1 MKSDKDYEAEIL
13 RSFEKG
19 EWKPVKNLKKDLA
32 LYREAAAETLLKNR
46 RVNIRIS
53 AIDLE
58 GLQAKAAAEGLPYQ
72 TLMASVLHKYVS
84 GRLVDGPALVV
95 VGKSAGT
102 GRTPR
107 KRVAAQ
113 LNVV

>member
-1 MKSDKDYEAEIL
+1 MKTDKDYETELL

-19 EWKPVKNLKKDLA
+19 EWKPVKNLKKELVA
-32 LYREAAAETLLKNR
+32 YSVAATATLLKNK

-84 GRLVDGPALVV
+84 GRLVDGPTRAV
-95 VGKSAGT
+95 KAAGQAS
-102 GRTPR
+102 R
-107 KRVAAQ
+107 KRVAA
-113 LNVV
+113 

>member
-1 MKSDKDYEAEIL
+1 MKSDKEYEADIL

-19 EWKPVKNLKKDLA
+19 EWKPIKNLKKEMER
-32 LYREAAAETLLKNR
+32 YRETATETLLKNR

-53 AIDLE
+53 AMDLE

-84 GRLVDGPALVV
+84 GRLVDGLTRPA
-95 VGKSAGT
+95 VGAS
-102 GRTPR
+102 RTLR
-107 KRVAAQ
+107 KRVA
-113 LNVV
+113 L

>member
-1 MKSDKDYEAEIL
+1 MKSDKEYEADIL

-19 EWKPVKNLKKDLA
+19 EWKPVKNLKKEMER
-32 LYREAAAETLLKNR
+32 YRAAATETLLKNR

-53 AIDLE
+53 AMDLE

-84 GRLVDGPALVV
+84 GRLVDG
-95 VGKSAGT
+95 SARIT
-102 GRTPR
+102 TRSSRTAR
-107 KRVAAQ
+107 KLAAA
-113 LNVV
+113 

>member
-1 MKSDKDYEAEIL
+1 MKTDEDYEAEIL

-19 EWKPVKNLKKDLA
+19 EWKPVKNLKKQLTA
-32 LYREAAAETLLKNR
+32 YSEAATSTLLKNK

-84 GRLVDGPALVV
+84 GRLVDGPVRAPN
-95 VGKSAGT
+95 GT
-102 GRTPR
+102 GRVSR
-107 KRVAAQ
+107 KRTAA
-113 LNVV
+113 

>member
-1 MKSDKDYEAEIL
+1 MKSDKEYEADIL

-19 EWKPVKNLKKDLA
+19 EWKPVKNLKKEMER
-32 LYREAAAETLLKNR
+32 YRAAATETLLKNR

-53 AIDLE
+53 AMDLE

-84 GRLVDGPALVV
+84 GRLVDG
-95 VGKSAGT
+95 SARIT
-102 GRTPR
+102 TRSSRTAR
-107 KRVAAQ
+107 KHAAA
-113 LNVV
+113 

>member
-1 MKSDKDYEAEIL
+1 MKTDKDYEAEIL

-19 EWKPVKNLKKDLA
+19 EWKPVKNLKKELTA
-32 LYREAAAETLLKNR
+32 YSEAATATLLKNK

-72 TLMASVLHKYVS
+72 TLMASVLQKYVS
-84 GRLVDGPALVV
+84 GRLVDGPTRSST
-95 VGKSAGT
+95 GAGQA
-102 GRTPR
+102 PR
-107 KRVAAQ
+107 KRASA
-113 LNVV
+113 

>member
-1 MKSDKDYEAEIL
+1 MKSDKEYEADIL

-19 EWKPVKNLKKDLA
+19 EWKPVKNLKKEMER
-32 LYREAAAETLLKNR
+32 YRAAATETLLKNR

-53 AIDLE
+53 AMDLE

-84 GRLVDGPALVV
+84 GRLLDG
-95 VGKSAGT
+95 SARIT
-102 GRTPR
+102 TRSSRTAR
-107 KRVAAQ
+107 KRAAA
-113 LNVV
+113 